1 MSYLNGL
8 KEKYKNEIKT
18 RSDGRQVYIYI
29 DRKQISARD
38 TTSLYKKIIDM
49 GYGKEF
55 LTMSDVFPLWLVWKR
70 DYGSVTGK
78 TLQIYRQHWK
88 KYFGDYAICHNPLFD
103 LTPKD
108 FIQLFRNWTKGR
120 KMTGKQ
126 FNNLKSIVNGIY
138 SYAID
143 ELEIVH
149 TNPIREI
156 DMRQFKLKAIRP
168 KNKVFYLEDRKRLL
182 EHLSSKKT
190 KGINELYSLAIQ
202 FDFYVTLRI
211 GELKSLKWDNYRNG
225 QIYVEGQTLLT
236 TSMEDDGSFSS
247 GSYENVDHVKGN
259 TDEGYRWIPVVSK
272 AQEIL
277 ERVRQINPD
286 GEYIFMYKGK
296 QIYTATFNEHLK
308 KYCREI
314 GIDPECKGS
323 HSIRFTVASALFLGG
338 TPITEIQRLLGHTTL
353 QMTMHYLKQILPGHQ
368 TVAIMEQCLA

>member
-88 KYFGDYAICHNPLFD
+88 KYFEDYAICHNPLFD

-190 KGINELYSLAIQ
+190 KWINELYSLAIQ

-225 QIYVEGQTLLT
+225 QIYVELAVALMRMST
-236 TSMEDDGSFSS
+236 T
-247 GSYENVDHVKGN
+247 
-259 TDEGYRWIPVVSK
+259 
-272 AQEIL
+272 
-277 ERVRQINPD
+277 
-286 GEYIFMYKGK
+286 
-296 QIYTATFNEHLK
+296 
-308 KYCREI
+308 
-314 GIDPECKGS
+314 
-323 HSIRFTVASALFLGG
+323 
-338 TPITEIQRLLGHTTL
+338 
-353 QMTMHYLKQILPGHQ
+353 
-368 TVAIMEQCLA
+368 